1 MHPNLDS
8 PSPIEQAP
16 EEHLQL
22 VSFLVGPERFAV
34 DIQSVHE
41 ITRTMRLTPA
51 PQNMPGLDGILDLRG
66 RMVPVI
72 SLRRRFGAG
81 LQSPTELSR
90 IVVVEAHGVS
100 VGLLVD
106 SVQEILRIDESI
118 VEKNPE
124 MHGEIDATFVSG
136 VVRLEESLLILLD
149 LENLVPAD
157 ALRTLPGNQNQAA

>member
-8 PSPIEQAP
+8 PTPIEQAP
-16 EEHLQL
+16 EEQLHL

-34 DIQSVHE
+34 DIGSVQE

-72 SLRRRFGAG
+72 SLSRRFGAG
-81 LQSPTELSR
+81 IQSPTELSR

-106 SVQEILRIDESI
+106 AVQEVIHIDLSI
-118 VEKNPE
+118 VEKNPQ
-124 MHGEIDATFVSG
+124 MTGGIDASFIGGTAQRG
-136 VVRLEESLLILLD
+136 EALLLLLD
-149 LENLVPAD
+149 LEHTVPAD
-157 ALRTLPGNQNQAA
+157 ALPALPGNHNQAA